1 MGMDLATLTM
11 PVLMDRIGGQIIIA
25 TDFTI
30 LFTSDIPMRTLPGDG
45 ILVGDMAGA
54 DITVTATGTPHITL
68 MEDTTTT
75 TALII
80 HVKWLIMQG
89 AETAILIA
97 TGIPKLQKAVFP
109 EYRDILTPVT

>member
-1 MGMDLATLTM
+1 MCMDLATLTM

-45 ILVGDMAGA
+45 ILAG
-54 DITVTATGTPHITL
+54 VTAGVDIMVTAIGTLPITL
-68 MEDTTTT
+68 MDTTTT
-75 TALII
+75 TVLII
-80 HVKWLIMQG
+80 HVKWLIMQD
-89 AETAILIA
+89 AETAILIV

-109 EYRDILTPVT
+109 EYRDIPTPVT